1 LKVNDENSRPRIQ
14 DPDPDPLIRGSWSIN
29 QRIRIH
35 TKMSWIRNTGIRLFL
50 YTVSHT
56 EGRIQPFSRPQKKYL
71 QRIEFLWSFEELDAL
86 MSGSE
91 NFSFI
96 WRLRGNYNAR
106 EVFRCSHERV

>member
-1 LKVNDENSRPRIQ
+1 MFCDLFFTFLSLKNDVNVPSKINKQEKIRILKVNDENSRPRIQ
-14 DPDPDPLIRGSWSIN
+14 DPDPDPLIRGMD

-71 QRIEFLWSFEELDAL
+71 QRIEFL
-86 MSGSE
+86 
-91 NFSFI
+91 
-96 WRLRGNYNAR
+96 
-106 EVFRCSHERV
+106 

>member
-1 LKVNDENSRPRIQ
+1 MFCDLFFTFLSLKNDVNLASKSNKQKKLYEKISFFAGILKVNDENSRPRIQ
-14 DPDPDPLIRGSWSIN
+14 DPDPDPLIRGMD

-71 QRIEFLWSFEELDAL
+71 QRIEFL
-86 MSGSE
+86 
-91 NFSFI
+91 
-96 WRLRGNYNAR
+96 
-106 EVFRCSHERV
+106 